1 MKIYFALFLLCF
13 LPSFLSQATEQGGI
27 KIALN
32 QQLVYSALNH
42 FFADLSKFLNDFA
55 IPDIRFFKGCNARNV
70 RGKISNFSKNSLT
83 LQFNA
88 NGIHL
93 MLHNLQGEITTK
105 VHSSFAI
112 IPFTNKAKVT
122 INDLSLDCTIKV
134 VTKIKD
140 GRKLLSAEFVGYPGY
155 RLNYRISMDGA
166 FNKIL
171 SAIAKYFADKK
182 IAEIMNEK
190 IDGYLKDAI
199 ESLKL
204 ETLVDSSNNYW
215 LNYSLVND
223 VRHKSGFIEMNV
235 FGLLYKQGKSD
246 TQNRNRY
253 SLSQL
258 PVINQ
263 MENELQLYVSEYSL
277 NSALYTIIQSNTFQ
291 NQLKIDDIK
300 TQLLNF
306 LLPGIEK
313 NFGKLPT
320 SAEFYYSTPK
330 LEITE
335 KSINCPITGNIIVR
349 VNNASK
355 PVLLI
360 NYNLVLSLEL
370 YVLPGPYISAKILDL
385 SAKTNR
391 VELNDIEAPQ
401 DTFETLVNMVKT
413 PTLALV
419 NLLLKNDIK
428 LSFKQLLGLTFKD
441 ISLTPKN
448 QYLVVKYNLS

>member
-32 QQLVYSALNH
+32 QQLVNSALNH
-42 FFADLSKFLNDFA
+42 FFGNLSKFLNDFE
-55 IPDIRFFKGCNARNV
+55 IPNIRFFRGCNARNV
-70 RGKISNFSKNSLT
+70 RGKIFNFNKNSLT
-83 LQFNA
+83 FQFNA

-93 MLHNLQGEITTK
+93 MLHNLRGQITTR
-105 VHSSFAI
+105 VDSSFLI
-112 IPFTNKAKVT
+112 FPFHNNAKVS
-122 INDLSLDCTIKV
+122 INDLSLDCTV
-134 VTKIKD
+134 KIVSKMKN
-140 GRKLLSAEFVGYPGY
+140 GRKLLSAEFVGYPGF
-155 RLNYRISMDGA
+155 RLKYGISMDGA
-166 FNKIL
+166 LNKIL
-171 SAIAKYFADKK
+171 SAVAKYFADKK
-182 IAEIMNEK
+182 IAEIMNDK
-190 IDGYLKDAI
+190 IDGYLRDAI
-199 ESLKL
+199 ESLPL
-204 ETLVDSSNNYW
+204 ETLVDSSNKYY
-215 LNYSLVND
+215 LDYSLVND
-223 VRHKSGFIEMNV
+223 VRHRPGFIEMNV
-235 FGLLYKQGKSD
+235 YGLLYKQGKSD

-258 PVINQ
+258 PIINQ

-277 NSALYTIIQSNTFQ
+277 NSALYTLIQSNNYQ
-291 NQLKIDDIK
+291 NQLKLDDIK

-313 NFGKLPT
+313 NFGNLPR

-335 KSINCPITGNIIVR
+335 KSINCPITGRIIVR
-349 VNNASK
+349 VNNGSK

-360 NYNLVLSLEL
+360 NYDLVLSLEL
-370 YVLPGPYISAKILDL
+370 FVLPGPYISAKILDL
-385 SAKTNR
+385 SPKTKL

-419 NLLLKNDIK
+419 NLLLQNDIK
-428 LSFKQLLGLTFKD
+428 LTFKQLLGLTFRD